1 MAIDLT
7 VLRTELRVHIGL
19 ASDDTTGMTDDM
31 ADLLLNR
38 AFWELL
44 NKFNFREEECS
55 IEFTVDED
63 EDFISLPTLFESIR
77 KLAILN
83 SNSNQWTPLERI
95 GIRQFETK
103 ANDDDDN
110 KGEPIEYFREGSGI
124 RLLSSSGGAPDAT
137 YTLRIKYRVTL
148 ADLAS
153 GNTTLV
159 IPDVWHELVLYGGI
173 WRAFHRK
180 KDYLSAREMRKHQ
193 VALISS
199 TVPVEAKEETDSSLA
214 GVSLPSELTDI

>member
-1 MAIDLT
+1 MAIDLA
-7 VLRTELRVHIGL
+7 VLRTELRIHLGYESDGTDDL
-19 ASDDTTGMTDDM
+19 SDDN

-63 EDFISLPTLFESIR
+63 EDFISLPTLFESMR
-77 KLAILN
+77 KLSILN
-83 SNSNQWTPLERI
+83 SDTNKWTPLVRADIQEFERV
-95 GIRQFETK
+95 
-103 ANDDDDN
+103 ANDDDSA
-110 KGEPIEYFREGSGI
+110 KGAPENYFREGSGI
-124 RLLSSSGGAPDAT
+124 RLYSKAGGGPDAT

-159 IPDVWHELVLYGGI
+159 LPEVWHELVLMGGH
-173 WRAFHRK
+173 WRGLLRLR
-180 KDYLSAREMRKHQ
+180 DYESAREVKNQQ
-193 VALISS
+193 VAMINS
-199 TVPVEAKEETDSSLA
+199 TVPVEAKEEVDSPLA
-214 GVSLPSELTDI
+214 GIEIPSELTQI

>member
-7 VLRTELRVHIGL
+7 VLRTELRIHLGYE
-19 ASDDTTGMTDDM
+19 SDGTDDLSDVN

-55 IEFTVDED
+55 IEFTVAED
-63 EDFISLPTLFESIR
+63 EDYISLPTLFESMR

-83 SNSNQWTPLERI
+83 ADTNVWTPLTRITIDEFERV
-95 GIRQFETK
+95 
-103 ANDDDDN
+103 ANDDTSA
-110 KGEPIEYFREGSGI
+110 KGAPERYFREGIGI
-124 RLLSSSGGAPDAT
+124 RLLSSAGGAPDAT

-148 ADLAS
+148 ADLAT

-159 IPDVWHELVLYGGI
+159 IPDVWHELVLFGGW
-173 WRAFHRK
+173 WRGLARLRDFEG
-180 KDYLSAREMRKHQ
+180 AREIKNQ
-193 VALISS
+193 QISLINS
-199 TVPVEAKEETDSSLA
+199 TVPVEAKEEVDSPLA
-214 GVSLPSELTDI
+214 GVEIPEELTRI